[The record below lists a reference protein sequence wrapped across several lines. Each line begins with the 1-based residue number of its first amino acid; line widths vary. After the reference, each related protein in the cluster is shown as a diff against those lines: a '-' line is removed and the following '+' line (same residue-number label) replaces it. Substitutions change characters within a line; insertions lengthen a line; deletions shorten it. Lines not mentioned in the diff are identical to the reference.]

1 MSLDRL
7 SPDWRDWLVLNVSR
21 GCLSEA
27 MLGDM
32 RRGGIAAD
40 VAALALSQALSAA
53 VSPNVTASVDAPAAA
68 SQNANSEGQRSGP
81 SLSPESLS
89 FQVPGAA
96 PVLRTF
102 IERPQVAVI
111 DHLLSDQ
118 ECDHLVQLGKDSV
131 KPVGVV
137 DATTGASVAHPHR
150 SGIHAHLT
158 MVDEVLSRIENRL
171 SVLLDWPVER
181 FENLQVIRYE
191 PGEEYR
197 PHFDWFNPQ
206 AAGSASHLAR
216 GGQRVGTLVM
226 YLVVP
231 SAGGATYFPNIG
243 GFRAMPN
250 RGSAVWFRNTDASGK
265 PDSNTLHA
273 GDPVAQGIKWI
284 ATAWLRERA
293 FRLA

>member
-7 SPDWRDWLVLNVSR
+7 SSDWRDWLVLNVSR

-32 RRGGIAAD
+32 RRGGIAPD
-40 VAALALSQALSAA
+40 IAALALSQALSAA
-53 VSPNVTASVDAPAAA
+53 VSHGAAQPESTPATPQVFGNAADGSAPN
-68 SQNANSEGQRSGP
+68 
-81 SLSPESLS
+81 LSPGALT
-89 FQVPGAA
+89 FQVPGAT
-96 PVLRTF
+96 PVLRAF

-111 DHLLSDQ
+111 DNLLSDQ
-118 ECDHLVQLGKDSV
+118 ECDHLVQLGKDSA

-137 DATTGASVAHPHR
+137 DAETGASVAHPHR
-150 SGIHAHLT
+150 SGVHAHLT
-158 MVDEVLSRIENRL
+158 MVDGVLSQVENRL
-171 SVLLDWPVER
+171 SILLGWPIER

-206 AAGSASHLAR
+206 SSGSASHLAR
-216 GGQRVGTLVM
+216 GGQRVGTLLM

-231 SAGGATYFPNIG
+231 DAGGATYFPNIG

-250 RGSAVWFRNTDASGK
+250 RGSAVWFRNTDPSGK

-273 GDPVAQGIKWI
+273 GDPVGQGVKWI

-293 FRLA
+293 FRVA